1 MRFCLDVDAAR
12 HFINY
17 GVNIFLVGLLSYA
30 LLNAGNLVIGAVK
43 GATALGYYTIAFNW
57 GGMICSILIGTV
69 SSVLFPTFA
78 KIQDDRQRL
87 RAAYLKIIE
96 FMAVIAIMANLTL
109 FLTGREFL
117 YFVLGHS
124 TEKWFP
130 SLIAFQ
136 ILCGFG
142 ILKSLL
148 EPGASLMMA
157 IGNTAVPLR
166 ATLVAAVVQLSLL
179 YPALRFGG
187 IEGVA
192 LLIVLA
198 TAVQYLVYFPSLKR
212 SLDLPFRELAGQ
224 VRPAVLAMLLT
235 GAVVTIASPLLGPL
249 SLFSL
254 AVKLV
259 LVLLLFL
266 GSYGLLTHWMIF
278 REIMALVKG
287 RRGTPSMGEVPG
299 PS

>member
-1 MRFCLDVDAAR
+1 MRFCLDVAAAR

-30 LLNAGNLVIGAVK
+30 LLNAGNFVIGAVK

-96 FMAVIAIMANLTL
+96 FIAVIAIMANLTL

-157 IGNTAVPLR
+157 IGNTAVPY
-166 ATLVAAVVQLSLL
+166 LL
-179 YPALRFGG
+179 ACDMMIRMSKVCGS
-187 IEGVA
+187 
-192 LLIVLA
+192 
-198 TAVQYLVYFPSLKR
+198 T
-212 SLDLPFRELAGQ
+212 
-224 VRPAVLAMLLT
+224 
-235 GAVVTIASPLLGPL
+235 
-249 SLFSL
+249 
-254 AVKLV
+254 VK
-259 LVLLLFL
+259 
-266 GSYGLLTHWMIF
+266 
-278 REIMALVKG
+278 
-287 RRGTPSMGEVPG
+287 
-299 PS
+299 